1 MQHITTS
8 QPYPLFDTAA
18 TQRIERHAAAL
29 LPAHTLMQRAGLAV
43 ARLARALAPH
53 ARTIWIACGPG
64 NNGGDGLEAAM
75 HLHQQGITVTV
86 TWLGDAGSCPP
97 DALLSWQ
104 RAQQAGVVFMAH
116 PPAGMGPQDLCI
128 DALLGIGIRPGAM
141 SGPLRALLQHLH
153 SSPAPLLA
161 VDVPTGLQADT
172 GQYAD
177 TAEWRALGPHRP
189 LAARHTLS
197 LLTLKP
203 GLFTAAGRDATGT
216 VWWDDLCTTPAA
228 RELPSA
234 WLTGPTTALPR
245 CHASHKGSY
254 GDVAVV
260 GGEGLQTRGMGMVG
274 AALLAARAALH
285 SGAGRVL
292 VSLLD
297 NAALALDIQQPE
309 LMLRDFGALPLEQL
323 TVVCG
328 CGGGEAVRSVLAPV
342 LSRAAR
348 LVLDA
353 DGLNAVAASGT
364 LQTALHARA
373 QRGQA
378 TILTP
383 HPLEA
388 ARLLNTDTTQIQA
401 HRLAAA
407 QQLAERFQCV
417 VVLKG
422 SGTVVAAPGT
432 TPHINPTGNARL
444 AAAGTG
450 DVLAGMVGARW
461 ATGASAQQAATQAVF
476 AHGLAADQWP
486 SNLPLTAGALAQ
498 TWRQS
503 FGRSLS

>member
-1 MQHITTS
+1 MQRITPHR
-8 QPYPLFDTAA
+8 PYPLFDTAA
-18 TQRIERHAAAL
+18 TQRIERHAAAA

-75 HLHQQGITVTV
+75 HLHRQGLDVAV
-86 TWLGDAGSCPP
+86 TWLGSVAHCPADARQS
-97 DALLSWQ
+97 LL
-104 RAQQAGVVFMAH
+104 RAQQAGVTLVEH
-116 PPAGMGPQDLCI
+116 PPALGPQDLCI
-128 DALLGIGIRPGAM
+128 DALLGIGLRPGAV
-141 SGPLRALLQHLH
+141 PERLLALLQQLH
-153 SSPAPLLA
+153 TSPATLLA

-172 GQYAD
+172 GQYAAGFLPGAA
-177 TAEWRALGPHRP
+177 TVLQHAPS
-189 LAARHTLS
+189 AARHTLS

-203 GLFTAAGRDATGT
+203 GLFTAAGRDAAGT
-216 VWWDDLCTTPAA
+216 VWLDDLLTAPPTHEAPC
-228 RELPSA
+228 A
-234 WLTGPTTALPR
+234 WLTGPPHPLPR
-245 CHASHKGSY
+245 PHASHKGSY

-260 GGEGLQTRGMGMVG
+260 GGEGLHARGMGMVG

-292 VSLLD
+292 VCLLD
-297 NAALALDIQQPE
+297 NAQLPLDAQQPE
-309 LMLRDFGALPLEQL
+309 LMLRDFTALSLEQL

-328 CGGGEAVRSVLAPV
+328 CGGGEAVHAVLAQV
-342 LSRAAR
+342 LARSAR

-353 DGLNAVAASGT
+353 DGLNAIASSGA
-364 LQTALHARA
+364 LQQALHTRA
-373 QRGQA
+373 QQGLC

-388 ARLLNTDTTQIQA
+388 ARLLGTSATQVQA

-407 QQLAERFQCV
+407 QQLAERFACV

-422 SGTVVAAPGT
+422 SGTVVATPAT
-432 TPHINPTGNARL
+432 TPWLNPTGNARL

-450 DVLAGMVGARW
+450 DVLAGMVAARW
-461 ATGASAQQAATQAVF
+461 ASGIHAPQAATEAVF

-486 SNLPLTAGALAQ
+486 AKEALTAGVLAQ
-498 TWRQS
+498 
-503 FGRSLS
+503 GRHFF